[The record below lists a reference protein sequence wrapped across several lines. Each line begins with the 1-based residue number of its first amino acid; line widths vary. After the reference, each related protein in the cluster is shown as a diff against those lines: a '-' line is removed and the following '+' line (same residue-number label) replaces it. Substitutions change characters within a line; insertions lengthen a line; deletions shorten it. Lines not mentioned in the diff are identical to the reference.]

1 MTTRFRVQEY
11 QNRKMRTK
19 KGDVTASKPKSSNQ
33 TSQKGG
39 ATTLGIADAVEEEL
53 EELIKSANNDDTL
66 T

>member
-1 MTTRFRVQEY
+1 
-11 QNRKMRTK
+11 MRTK

-53 EELIKSANNDDTL
+53 EELIKPANNDDTL